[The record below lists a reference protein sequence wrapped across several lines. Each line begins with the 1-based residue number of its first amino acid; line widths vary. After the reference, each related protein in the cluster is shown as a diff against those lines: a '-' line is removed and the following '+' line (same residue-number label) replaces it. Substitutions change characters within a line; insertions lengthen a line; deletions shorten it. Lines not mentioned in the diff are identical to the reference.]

1 MDEAKIMRAL
11 KSMQIKALRAAAN
24 VGLAHVLPFVPID
37 TGALRRSG
45 KVVELDGGVALK
57 FGDEKTQDY
66 VKAQYGQIEG
76 ASGKYARRHHFTGGA
91 MARLLSLISASARS
105 KARGKGNRARY
116 SAAYREAVEEGN
128 LTVFP
133 NGAQWFER
141 ILKDE
146 EVQRRMWFAYAR
158 ALRGVA

>member
-11 KSMQIKALRAAAN
+11 QSMQVKALRAAAN

-45 KVVELDGGVALK
+45 KVIELDGGVALK

-66 VKAQYGQIEG
+66 VKAQYGQLEG
-76 ASGKYARRHHFTGGA
+76 ASGKYAKRHHFTGGA
-91 MARLLSLISASARS
+91 MARLLSLISATARRS
-105 KARGKGNRARY
+105 ARGKGNRARY

-128 LTVFP
+128 LTSFP

-141 ILKDE
+141 ILKDV